1 MEKAK
6 LPLYYIADELEEMQK
21 KEQQTGNE
29 KDQKDDN
36 KPKVEP
42 IILDS
47 QAIEEETPKDGKSV
61 QTTGVFLIGIA
72 IILAVFEFFFE
83 LFLFF
88 RRKILH
94 KAGNIFLFSMILSS
108 FMLQFLVDGFAFF
121 NCFSTLVD
129 EGVRNFSC
137 LFDHNSCSTYTCKE
151 NVFDSVFNIH
161 DIYLHDICHLSALSI
176 AFLEKKFTC
185 HVYKL

>member
-47 QAIEEETPKDGKSV
+47 PAIEEETPKDGKSV

-83 LFLFF
+83 LDTGVINFGLVMSASATLISGSIFYCAG
-88 RRKILH
+88 RILCWLSKYGRK
-94 KAGNIFLFSMILSS
+94 
-108 FMLQFLVDGFAFF
+108 
-121 NCFSTLVD
+121 
-129 EGVRNFSC
+129 E
-137 LFDHNSCSTYTCKE
+137 
-151 NVFDSVFNIH
+151 
-161 DIYLHDICHLSALSI
+161 
-176 AFLEKKFTC
+176 
-185 HVYKL
+185 